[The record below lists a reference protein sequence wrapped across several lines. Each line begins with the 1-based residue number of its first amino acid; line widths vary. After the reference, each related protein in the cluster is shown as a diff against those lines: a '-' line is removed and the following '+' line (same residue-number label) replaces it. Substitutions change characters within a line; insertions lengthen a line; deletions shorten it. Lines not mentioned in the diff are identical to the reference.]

1 MGSIRTAVVGEPT
14 LQDVRRAMFEVS
26 GELASQEKLF
36 TAIGSIG
43 TRNAGG
49 PARVERVLVKLTDV
63 KLCFASIRT
72 TNYRTATSTP
82 GRNTRPAVRMI
93 HGVRPLERELTG
105 AVPPS
110 RGSATAGRMLAAGP
124 GSKVLSNKPYNTRGT
139 HNNYRTRSNYP
150 NGLECYGDNEDETAV
165 DIDLCLEDVNCD
177 KRGSL

>member
-1 MGSIRTAVVGEPT
+1 MGRIRTAVVGEPT

-26 GELASQEKLF
+26 GELASREKLF

-82 GRNTRPAVRMI
+82 GRNTRPAVRMRMI
-93 HGVRPLERELTG
+93 HGVRPLDRELTG
-105 AVPPS
+105 ARAVPPS
-110 RGSATAGRMLAAGP
+110 RGAATAGRMLAAGP
-124 GSKVLSNKPYNTRGT
+124 GSKVHSNKPYNTRGT
-139 HNNYRTRSNYP
+139 HNNYRIRSNYP
-150 NGLECYGDNEDETAV
+150 NGQ
-165 DIDLCLEDVNCD
+165 
-177 KRGSL
+177 K